1 MERKQGNTKGRK
13 EGEKKKK
20 HNKSVM
26 SAELTYNF
34 TEIGQ
39 TENKNRNR
47 KINKKR
53 KITRKENLYILVWI
67 DKIRKWQKNAK
78 LKDGIYQQFFLY

>member
-1 MERKQGNTKGRK
+1 MRRRSKREEEKKQRTTTTKVGRKQGNAKGRK
-13 EGEKKKK
+13 EEGKKM

-39 TENKNRNR
+39 TENKNRN
-47 KINKKR
+47 K
-53 KITRKENLYILVWI
+53 
-67 DKIRKWQKNAK
+67 
-78 LKDGIYQQFFLY
+78 

>member
-13 EGEKKKK
+13 EGGKKM
-20 HNKSVM
+20 HNKPVM

-39 TENKNRNR
+39 TENKNRN
-47 KINKKR
+47 K
-53 KITRKENLYILVWI
+53 
-67 DKIRKWQKNAK
+67 
-78 LKDGIYQQFFLY
+78 